1 MITNQKTVR
10 DARREKEKLQTK
22 NSNMYTQGTFKMIKG
37 DSDYCRSKQQVD
49 KTQKKKCLRREKCE
63 TVNYKHMQ

>member
-1 MITNQKTVR
+1 
-10 DARREKEKLQTK
+10 
-22 NSNMYTQGTFKMIKG
+22 MYTQGTFKMIKG

-49 KTQKKKCLRREKCE
+49 KTQKKCLRREKCE